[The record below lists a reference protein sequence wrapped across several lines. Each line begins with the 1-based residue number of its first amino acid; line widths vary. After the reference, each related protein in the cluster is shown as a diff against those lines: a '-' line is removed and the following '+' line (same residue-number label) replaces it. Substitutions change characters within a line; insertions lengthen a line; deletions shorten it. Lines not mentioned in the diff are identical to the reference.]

1 MGRQVTQ
8 GSLFYGFRP
17 GDHVPGDHLLR
28 RIDGLLDLGFV
39 REALADSYS
48 AEGSH
53 RLTPS

>member
-1 MGRQVTQ
+1 MARQVAQ
-8 GSLFYGFRP
+8 GSLCYGFRP
-17 GDHVPGDHLLR
+17 GDHVPGNHLLR